1 MAGLKWI
8 LLILLLFTSCSGIA
22 SAIIGPGDGLNITIN
37 QTGNNFILWRWDNS
51 SMDSAP
57 NLTKTIFID
66 QVKVVDNL
74 SLGYY
79 LATDINPD
87 EEHTIEILA
96 FNVTINSYNNTAF
109 NITKT
114 YEQDVWTLFM
124 IGTGLTVIGWFTAP
138 LLIILAFPVYLLGFG
153 MAIYQTA
160 QSYIIL
166 LYGLSTVLS
175 LIIFAIRWLR

>member
-8 LLILLLFTSCSGIA
+8 LLILLLFTSCSGIV

-51 SMDSAP
+51 TLDSAP
-57 NLTKTIFID
+57 NLTKTVFID
-66 QVKVVDNL
+66 QVKVADNL

-79 LATDINPD
+79 LATDINKD

-96 FNVTINSYNNTAF
+96 FNVSLNTLNNTAF

-114 YEQDVWTLFM
+114 YEQDVWTLFL
-124 IGTGLTVIGWFTAP
+124 IGTGLTVLGWFTAP
-138 LLIILAFPVYLLGFG
+138 LLILLAFPAYVLGFA
-153 MAIYQTA
+153 MAVSQTS

-166 LYGLSTVLS
+166 LYGLSACLS
-175 LIIFAIRWLR
+175 LFIFAIRWLR